1 MICHCVIYVGGNV
14 TKMTKQAFMGNLCC
28 PTMDLAAVKEWEDT
42 IHSHNC
48 QLTHVELSSWIIPS
62 GKHKYMYA

>member
-1 MICHCVIYVGGNV
+1 
-14 TKMTKQAFMGNLCC
+14 MTKQAFMGNLCC